1 MKNLWMRANTLTPRQ
16 LWTQT
21 MNNFSSK
28 RNRDFEH
35 FLEDP
40 ILAFQAD
47 STIYQSPILI
57 EIFLV
62 AIKGTKMG
70 KKNCNHFS
78 IDILGILSCSSSYYT
93 HQILTEFRPRK
104 DLDSFKS
111 DLADCEK
118 IRANII
124 VTQKAAAVQILI
136 ELLVVN
142 DKADSDQ
149 GKM

>member
-21 MNNFSSK
+21 INNFSSK

-70 KKNCNHFS
+70 KKNCNHLS
-78 IDILGILSCSSSYYT
+78 I
-93 HQILTEFRPRK
+93 
-104 DLDSFKS
+104 
-111 DLADCEK
+111 
-118 IRANII
+118 NI
-124 VTQKAAAVQILI
+124 
-136 ELLVVN
+136 
-142 DKADSDQ
+142 
-149 GKM
+149 

>member
-1 MKNLWMRANTLTPRQ
+1 MRANTLTPRQ

-62 AIKGTKMG
+62 AIKGKKMG
-70 KKNCNHFS
+70 KKTVIVLVLIFKE
-78 IDILGILSCSSSYYT
+78 YYPVPVHT
-93 HQILTEFRPRK
+93 IHIKF
-104 DLDSFKS
+104 
-111 DLADCEK
+111 
-118 IRANII
+118 
-124 VTQKAAAVQILI
+124 
-136 ELLVVN
+136 
-142 DKADSDQ
+142 
-149 GKM
+149 

>member
-21 MNNFSSK
+21 INNFSSK

-62 AIKGTKMG
+62 AIKG
-70 KKNCNHFS
+70 KNDHDEIFFLVTH
-78 IDILGILSCSSSYYT
+78 ILGILSCSSSYYT